1 MQFVSGETKVVWPTA
16 IKTAGVLSVD
26 AAGHLVFDAVLVHV
40 AEDAE
45 IVLSE
50 QIRHSILQVTHG

>member
-1 MQFVSGETKVVWPTA
+1 
-16 IKTAGVLSVD
+16 VLRVD
-26 AAGHLVFDAVLVHV
+26 GQGNLEFDEVLQRV
-40 AEDAE
+40 ASDAE

>member
-1 MQFVSGETKVVWPTA
+1 MRRALFGSFISLLRQR
-16 IKTAGVLSVD
+16 GVLRAD
-26 AAGHLVFDAVLVHV
+26 AAGNLAFDEVLVAV
-40 AEDAE
+40 TRDAE